1 MKDLTAILKQFDII
15 GTVKEV
21 KPLGNGLIND
31 TYKVT
36 TAEADAPDYVLQRI
50 NDSIFTDVD
59 LLQRNIEEVTTHIRQ
74 QLEAKGADDIDRKV
88 LTFVKAT
95 NGKTYVKDADQQY
108 WRVSVFI
115 PRAITQEAVNPE
127 SSYYAGK
134 TFGEFEAQLTDIT
147 DRLGETIRFP
157 QHGIAPRPAASG
169 YQGRPCR
176 TSRRREG
183 LHRRHRE
190 VYGRDVSLPAPLPRR
205 QVAETRLPLR
215 YQGEQH
221 DV

>member
-36 TAEADAPDYVLQRI
+36 TTEADALDYVLQRI

-115 PRAITQEAVNPE
+115 LVP
-127 SSYYAGK
+127 S
-134 TFGEFEAQLTDIT
+134 
-147 DRLGETIRFP
+147 
-157 QHGIAPRPAASG
+157 
-169 YQGRPCR
+169 
-176 TSRRREG
+176 
-183 LHRRHRE
+183 
-190 VYGRDVSLPAPLPRR
+190 PRR
-205 QVAETRLPLR
+205 Q
-215 YQGEQH
+215 
-221 DV
+221 